1 MTCLQG
7 TLVFIAASDIL
18 PNILESSGAKPLATA
33 RQGLLMILGCVVLGL
48 TLLYDKHCEASGHSH
63 AH

>member
-1 MTCLQG
+1 M
-7 TLVFIAASDIL
+7 FIAASDIL